1 MNVLGEQLV
10 TLVDAVDL
18 DVEQTNNGTCN
29 AAIQTD
35 VRQMKKRISAKDPE
49 RNGKLEEIAFLIQ
62 VADHLQQPIHQLQQI
77 PQLLLQPIHL

>member
-18 DVEQTNNGTCN
+18 DVEQTNNGICN

-49 RNGKLEEIAFLIQ
+49 RNGKLEEIVILIQ
-62 VADHLQQPIHQLQQI
+62 VADRLQQPIHQLQQI
-77 PQLLLQPIHL
+77 PQLQ